1 MKIILFCLQRKVGCP
16 DVKLHLQLLLA
27 QVFSI
32 ELCHKVKLFFIILL
46 ICSFHKKALQSTV
59 YLITRLIK
67 SILYTVDGEIK
78 SFKECNY
85 VCNNLQLPQDDYLL
99 LFLSCST
106 SELSFCEAIR
116 DYWHQVHELLQH
128 VYSKVQNHCLHSS
141 GAKGH
146 LSNQHGW
153 KLCFTTVN
161 TPNSLFGDKKLFGWW
176 GLFSMWRTS
185 CLFISALALLPWAI
199 DTC

>member
-85 VCNNLQLPQDDYLL
+85 VCNSLQLPQDDYLL
-99 LFLSCST
+99 LFLSCSA
-106 SELSFCEAIR
+106 SELSFC
-116 DYWHQVHELLQH
+116 DLTCSKLNHQQLFLQYQTDTYILQLTFH
-128 VYSKVQNHCLHSS
+128 YYILFPV
-141 GAKGH
+141 
-146 LSNQHGW
+146 LSNKFSQ
-153 KLCFTTVN
+153 
-161 TPNSLFGDKKLFGWW
+161 SLHVPALREGILD
-176 GLFSMWRTS
+176 R
-185 CLFISALALLPWAI
+185 CLNRVSGPMMKASFPH
-199 DTC
+199 